1 MSAYLVNLGTLVA
14 IFGILAA
21 SLNVLI
27 GYGGIFSIAHA
38 VFFGVGAYAGAQA
51 AMLVSPDVLL
61 CCACGAVAAGAAS
74 LALAI
79 PALRVRGEYLVA
91 ASLGLQM
98 LAVTVF
104 TSGGQ
109 VTGGM
114 GGLVGIPGPTLLGID
129 VSGPLPFLGVC
140 GAALLGTLVLVG
152 VLMRGS
158 FGRGLTALRDSESA
172 AEAFGKD
179 VRVLKALAVALGC
192 ALAGVA
198 GTLFAFGQQFVN
210 VETFTLEQS
219 TLLMAMVII
228 GGAGTLAGPVAGAAL
243 LMLLPALLT
252 FLPFVPPTE
261 IGAVQQGIYGLL
273 MVLLMLFRP
282 AGIMGLATGRRVS

>member
-1 MSAYLVNLGTLVA
+1 MTAYLVNLGTLAA

-51 AMLVSPDVLL
+51 AMLLAPDVLL
-61 CCACGAVAAGAAS
+61 CGACGAVAAGVAS
-74 LALAI
+74 LTLAI

-104 TSGGQ
+104 TSGGE

-114 GGLVGIPGPTLLGID
+114 GGLVGIPGPTLLGMD
-129 VSGPLPFLGVC
+129 VSAPVPFLAVC
-140 GAALLGTLVLVG
+140 GAALLGALGLIG

-179 VRVLKALAVALGC
+179 VRALKALAVALGC

-198 GTLFAFGQQFVN
+198 GTLFAFSQQFVN

-219 TLLMAMVII
+219 VLLMAMVII
-228 GGAGTLAGPVAGAAL
+228 GPVAGAAL
-243 LMLLPALLT
+243 LLVLPALLT

-261 IGAVQQGIYGLL
+261 IGAVQQGIYGML

-282 AGIMGLATGRRVS
+282 AGIAGLATGRRAS

>member
-1 MSAYLVNLGTLVA
+1 MTAYLVNLGTLAA

-21 SLNVLI
+21 SLNVLV
-27 GYGGIFSIAHA
+27 GYGGIFSVAHA

-51 AMLVSPDVLL
+51 AMLLSPDVLVA
-61 CCACGAVAAGAAS
+61 CACGALAAGAAS
-74 LALAI
+74 LTLAV

-91 ASLGLQM
+91 ASLGLQT
-98 LAVTVF
+98 LAVTLF
-104 TSGGQ
+104 TSGGD
-109 VTGGM
+109 VTGGV
-114 GGLVGIPGPTLLGID
+114 GGLVGIPGPTLFGSD
-129 VSGPLPFLGVC
+129 VSAPRPFLLVC
-140 GAALLGTLVLVG
+140 LAALLGALALIAA
-152 VLMRGS
+152 LMRGS

-198 GTLFAFGQQFVN
+198 GTLFAFSQQFIN
-210 VETFTLEQS
+210 VETFTLDQS
-219 TLLMAMVII
+219 TLLLAMVII
-228 GGAGTLAGPVAGAAL
+228 GGAGTLAGPVAGAVL
-243 LMLLPALLT
+243 LLALPAVLT

-282 AGIMGLATGRRVS
+282 AGIAGLATGKRVT